1 MRSVLSFAIA
11 SLVVA
16 LAAPA
21 AWAQPQ
27 PEAPPGASFTETQS
41 RSLFMRARALSAEGK
56 WAEACPLFQ
65 QAHDLNATGG
75 TALQLA
81 NCYERTEQLDRARRY
96 YRFILDH
103 RADEKIAERIT
114 IAEERLAALEPKT
127 PDPVPTPEPVDSG
140 GTARTAGIVMVGAG
154 GVGLAVGTIFG
165 ALALAQAGDV
175 KDHCVESICPTDQRA
190 EADAATTKG
199 WVSTVAF
206 GVGIVAV
213 TTGALLLLINRPSPA
228 AAARRRPAI
237 LGRHGLTVRF

>member
-1 MRSVLSFAIA
+1 MRSVLSFAMI
-11 SLVVA
+11 LT

-27 PEAPPGASFTETQS
+27 PQAPSAASFTEIQS
-41 RSLFMRARALSAEGK
+41 RSLFMQARALAAEGK
-56 WAEACPLFQ
+56 WAAACPLFQ

-81 NCYERTEQLDRARRY
+81 NCYERTEQLDKARVY

-103 RADEKIAERIT
+103 RADEKVTERIT

-127 PDPVPTPEPVDSG
+127 PDPVPTPDPVDEG
-140 GTARTAGIVMVGAG
+140 GAARTAGIVMVGAG

-165 ALALAQAGDV
+165 VLALAQAGDV
-175 KDHCVESICPTDQRA
+175 KDRCVDSVCPTDQRA
-190 EADAATTKG
+190 EADAAMTKG

-228 AAARRRPAI
+228 AAARRPPAI
-237 LGRHGLTVRF
+237 LGRHGLAVRF